1 MTAGLAGC
9 GEVEIV
15 RLDEALPEDLRFPIG
30 IVQVEAGGDGR
41 VYLFEDPT
49 ELERFELF
57 VPNDGRVFLVDPIAI
72 EASLSCT
79 NPSLDYLCAIDCGT
93 RDVVASSLTYE
104 LSARTFESTT
114 GQTLQDTLRCREN
127 ESSDCNFCS

>member
-9 GEVEIV
+9 GEVGIV
-15 RLDEALPEDLRFPIG
+15 RLDEALPEDLRFPIA
-30 IVQVEAGGDGR
+30 IVQVEGGGDGR

-79 NPSLDYLCAIDCGT
+79 NPSLDYLCAIVT
-93 RDVVASSLTYE
+93 TELSFSALVYE
-104 LSARTFESTT
+104 LSAQTFEST
-114 GQTLQDTLRCREN
+114 QVRILEDTIPCGDD
-127 ESSDCNFCS
+127 ESSDFNFCS